1 MTAATV
7 YTDAMDAGLAAA
19 LEAALTGS
27 LFAAQSLAAAARA
40 LAGRENDRGE
50 RRAMALDI
58 AALLE
63 EMDGTI

>member
-1 MTAATV
+1 
-7 YTDAMDAGLAAA
+7 MDAGLAAA

-27 LFAAQSLAAAARA
+27 LFAAQPLAAAARA

>member
-1 MTAATV
+1 MKRLFHHFIALVMALLI
-7 YTDAMDAGLAAA
+7 LAA
-19 LEAALTGS
+19 
-27 LFAAQSLAAAARA
+27 QPLAAAARA